1 MIKLKDM
8 CMKNRDRIFVG
19 VCLGI
24 YFGIIGMATG
34 SFLAFIFNKIVGSGM
49 NGKKT
54 KRIK

>member
-1 MIKLKDM
+1 
-8 CMKNRDRIFVG
+8 MKNRDRIFVG